1 MPRLSLESP
10 LGRVTVFA
18 DDAAITALVW
28 GDKSSGPASPLLHEA
43 KHQLLAYFA
52 GKRRDFDL
60 PLRAEGSDDEQLI
73 WAVMAQIPYGETRS
87 YGWIGQQL
95 DLNAREIGQACGR
108 NPIPILLPCHRVVA
122 ANGELHGYS
131 GKGGIETKR
140 HLLQLEGALLI

>member
-10 LGRVTVFA
+10 LGRLTIFEEGGT
-18 DDAAITALVW
+18 ITALVW
-28 GDKSSGPASPLLHEA
+28 GDKSAGPASPLLHDA
-43 KHQLLAYFA
+43 KRQLAAYFG

-60 PLRAEGSDDEQLI
+60 PLRAEGTEDEQRV
-73 WAVMAQIPYGETRS
+73 WAAMAQIPYGETRS
-87 YGWIGQQL
+87 YGWIAQVLG
-95 DLNAREIGQACGR
+95 LNPREIGQACGR

-131 GKGGIETKR
+131 GQGGIETKR